1 LLGRQRPRLLH
12 LPEFVSTT
20 GPEAIE
26 FCGECGLDLDEWQR
40 FVLSMALA
48 ERRGGFWAAKE
59 VGLEV
64 PRQNGKGELLEA
76 REIVGLFL
84 LGERLLIH
92 SAHEFATANEAL
104 ERMSDRI
111 ADNPQLKRRVR
122 IVKRSH
128 GEEGVYLKD
137 GRRLRYKT
145 RTKGGGRGFTA
156 DLVVFDEAMVLPEP
170 FLGAALPVISA
181 RPNPQIWYAG
191 SAVDQE
197 SMEHGAVFA
206 RVRARAVKAADPTLA
221 YFGWSAPFERPD
233 ELRPGDAVDPGV
245 WAEANP
251 ALGIRIDPG
260 HVAMEQRSMD
270 LRTFAVERLGVGD
283 WPDPDRVPGQALDFA
298 LWAAC
303 ADAGSVIEGPPCFAF
318 DVKPDRSWACIA
330 AAGRRAD
337 GVPHVEVGEH
347 HAGTGWVVE
356 RLQELLEK
364 HPGAVVRADMGGPAG
379 ALGPALEAAGVVIT
393 PVSVAEHARACGL
406 LFDAVSDRTVRH
418 PGSLELDQAVRGA
431 VKRPL
436 GDAWAWSR
444 KSSAVDISP
453 LVACTL
459 ALFGLVAGGG
469 PSVYEDRGIL
479 VIG

>member
-1 LLGRQRPRLLH
+1 
-12 LPEFVSTT
+12 
-20 GPEAIE
+20 
-26 FCGECGLDLDEWQR
+26 
-40 FVLSMALA
+40 
-48 ERRGGFWAAKE
+48 
-59 VGLEV
+59 
-64 PRQNGKGELLEA
+64 
-76 REIVGLFL
+76 
-84 LGERLLIH
+84 
-92 SAHEFATANEAL
+92 
-104 ERMSDRI
+104 
-111 ADNPQLKRRVR
+111 
-122 IVKRSH
+122 
-128 GEEGVYLKD
+128 
-137 GRRLRYKT
+137 
-145 RTKGGGRGFTA
+145 
-156 DLVVFDEAMVLPEP
+156 LPEP

-303 ADAGSVIEGPPCFAF
+303 ADAASVIEGPPCFAF

-337 GVPHVEVGEH
+337 GCRMS
-347 HAGTGWVVE
+347 
-356 RLQELLEK
+356 RL
-364 HPGAVVRADMGGPAG
+364 ASIMRGPAG
-379 ALGPALEAAGVVIT
+379 SSTGCSSYLRSILALWFAPIW
-393 PVSVAEHARACGL
+393 
-406 LFDAVSDRTVRH
+406 
-418 PGSLELDQAVRGA
+418 AVRLA
-431 VKRPL
+431 RWVRRLRLP
-436 GDAWAWSR
+436 AWRSCRCRLRSMRGRA
-444 KSSAVDISP
+444 
-453 LVACTL
+453 ACCLT
-459 ALFGLVAGGG
+459 
-469 PSVYEDRGIL
+469 R
-479 VIG
+479 